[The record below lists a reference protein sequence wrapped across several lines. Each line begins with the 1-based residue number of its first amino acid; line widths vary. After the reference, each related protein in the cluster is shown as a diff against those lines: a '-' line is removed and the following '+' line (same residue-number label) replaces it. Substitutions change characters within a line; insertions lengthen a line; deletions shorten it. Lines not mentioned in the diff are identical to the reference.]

1 MRKKSLLA
9 CVAAFFPCLAMAG
22 DFMGDIESV
31 PAGGEWRFR
40 LTPYAWAAG
49 VSGEFAQFGLPPVEV
64 NDSFSD
70 VMEHL
75 DIGAMAAFEAWRGR
89 YGIFADIMHVR
100 MSGSGEV
107 PGLLPVAVPVSASAS
122 STTGML
128 AAQFRWLEDERGY
141 LDVMGGLRH
150 SSLKTELN
158 AGAPV
163 NVALS
168 ESVSWNDPVVGVKGL
183 RWISENTY
191 LTGWAML
198 GGFAGGA
205 DTVIDLMAGVGYRL
219 NDSTSL
225 ILAYRHLSVDY
236 REGAF
241 LYDSTQAGFGLGLDF
256 RF

>member
-1 MRKKSLLA
+1 MTPIS
-9 CVAAFFPCLAMAG
+9 
-22 DFMGDIESV
+22 
-31 PAGGEWRFR
+31 PAPDRDEWRFR
-40 LTPYAWAAG
+40 LTPYVWAAG

-70 VMEHL
+70 VLENL
-75 DIGAMAAFEAWRGR
+75 DIGAMAAFEAWHGR
-89 YGIFADIMHVR
+89 IGIFADLMHVR
-100 MSGSGEV
+100 MSGSGEAR
-107 PGLLPVAVPVSASAS
+107 GILPVAFPVSASAT

-128 AAQFRWLEDERGY
+128 AAQYRWLEDEAGY
-141 LDVMGGLRH
+141 LDVMGGFRH
-150 SSLKTELN
+150 WSLETELK

-163 NVALS
+163 NVS
-168 ESVSWNDPVVGVKGL
+168 VNESVDWTDPVIGVKGL

-198 GGFAGGA
+198 GGLAGGA
-205 DTVIDLMAGVGYRL
+205 EPVIDLMAGVGYKL
-219 NDSTSL
+219 NENTAV

-236 REGAF
+236 SEGAF